1 MVISLL
7 QNMHDY
13 KNLVSSLQAIHN
25 YVHEGC
31 RKKQWKE
38 WGRNGVAYRDA
49 TASKKDQ
56 LM

>member
-1 MVISLL
+1 MVLSLL

-31 RKKQWKE
+31 RKNSEKE

-49 TASKKDQ
+49 TASKKTN
-56 LM
+56 